1 MYMTESEYKALL
13 RARSLTRQEESR
25 KATKLAQGVAKSTGT
40 GEAVRKAGATSS
52 MKRSQNGE
60 VDLATRKASVASVA
74 IAKSDTQR
82 LTNADSL
89 VRGKAFERIIE
100 DSCQKYEDLGV
111 ACILKTPEPFIVLKR
126 NKEGIF
132 TGRFTGTKAQPDFQG
147 TLSDGRSF
155 LMEAKSTK
163 KDRIMQSA
171 LTDTQTALLDKND
184 KMGAVCLVAVNI
196 QNHYFSVPW
205 KEWKKM
211 KERNG
216 HKYATIE
223 ELEEFEIIPGM
234 KGMIYPFLINI
245 EEK

>member
-1 MYMTESEYKALL
+1 MYMTEAEYKALL
-13 RARSLTRQEESR
+13 RARDLTRKGTGKGSR
-25 KATKLAQGVAKSTGT
+25 RPAPQGVAKSLGT
-40 GEAVRKAGATSS
+40 GVVVRKSG
-52 MKRSQNGE
+52 
-60 VDLATRKASVASVA
+60 SVAS
-74 IAKSDTQR
+74 KSTKGSQKEESDFSECRATLSDRQR

-89 VRGKAFERIIE
+89 ARGKAFEKIIE
-100 DSCQKYEDLGV
+100 DACQRYEDLGI
-111 ACILKTPEPFIVLKR
+111 ACILKTPEPFLVLKR

-147 TLSDGRSF
+147 TLSNGQSF

-163 KDRIMQSA
+163 KDRIMQSV
-171 LTDTQTALLDKND
+171 LTETQSALLDKHD

-205 KEWKKM
+205 REWKRM

-223 ELEEFEIIPGM
+223 ELKEFEIVPGAQ
-234 KGMIYPFLINI
+234 GIIYPFLLIK
-245 EEK
+245 ER

>member
-1 MYMTESEYKALL
+1 MTN
-13 RARSLTRQEESR
+13 
-25 KATKLAQGVAKSTGT
+25 ST
-40 GEAVRKAGATSS
+40 
-52 MKRSQNGE
+52 KRSQSGE
-60 VDLATRKASVASVA
+60 GNLATCEASVASAAAV
-74 IAKSDTQR
+74 KSDMQR

-89 VRGKAFERIIE
+89 ARGKAFERIIE
-100 DSCQKYEDLGV
+100 DSCQRYEALGV

-171 LTDTQTALLDKND
+171 LTDTQTALLDKHD

-196 QNHYFSVPW
+196 QDHYFSIPW
-205 KEWKKM
+205 KEWERM
-211 KERNG
+211 KGRNG

-223 ELEEFEIIPGM
+223 ELKEFEIIPGM

-245 EEK
+245 EER